1 MSPSSTTSTTSGSSD
16 SPSFEA
22 STTTLIVGRTKHDVK
37 TELCQTI
44 ARISKQAIEARQKFV
59 IALSGGSLPSMLDGL
74 LVAPQQDDGDDNL
87 QLQFDKWWIVLADER
102 VVPLD
107 SPDSNLGS
115 IYKHFLSKDN
125 VNIPP
130 SQIIGIDQSV
140 LEKNKDN
147 NLDAATSLI
156 ADEYEKRLLKTT
168 TNVDGGGGSS
178 GKIDLALLGFG
189 PDGHTCSLFP
199 GHPLVVESTGTGDS
213 DTERSSTDSSSSRF
227 RLVAPI
233 MDSPKLPPHRITLTM
248 RALQEDNTRNIIIC
262 GTGTS
267 KYPIIK
273 DVFGASGSS
282 SNVAVEQVGEQKN
295 TKKKQDDDDDDDA
308 VPAITYYT
316 NVRMVPLSKTTYP
329 SAMVGRRVTSD
340 GPSTPTTSSSST
352 LTWLIDQDA
361 FGG

>member
-22 STTTLIVGRTKHDVK
+22 STTTLIVGRTKDDVK
-37 TELCQTI
+37 TELCQTV
-44 ARISKQAIEARQKFV
+44 ARISKQAIQARHKFV
-59 IALSGGSLPSMLDGL
+59 VALSGGSLPSMLDGL
-74 LVAPQQDDGDDNL
+74 VALNEEGSESAEEGSESKSAEDGR
-87 QLQFDKWWIVLADER
+87 LQFGKWWILLADER
-102 VVPLD
+102 VVPLN

-115 IYKHFLSKDN
+115 IHKHFLSK

-130 SQIIGIDQSV
+130 SQIIGINQS
-140 LEKNKDN
+140 LLQQANDN
-147 NLDAATSLI
+147 TNSDDVATSLV
-156 ADEYEKRLLKTT
+156 ADDYETQLKTT
-168 TNVDGGGGSS
+168 NVLGDDQAGDN

-199 GHPLVVESTGTGDS
+199 GHALL
-213 DTERSSTDSSSSRF
+213 TEKSSS

-233 MDSPKLPPHRITLTM
+233 MDSPKLPPHRITLTLK
-248 RALQEDNTRNIIIC
+248 ALDASHTRNIVVC

-273 DVFGASGSS
+273 DVFDGGSL
-282 SNVAVEQVGEQKN
+282 NVEVEEEKN
-295 TKKKQDDDDDDDA
+295 TKKKQDASNAVAD
-308 VPAITYYT
+308 VPAIQYYT

-329 SAMVGRRVTSD
+329 SAMVGRRVSSD
-340 GPSTPTTSSSST
+340 ASTTTTSSS

-361 FGG
+361 LDG